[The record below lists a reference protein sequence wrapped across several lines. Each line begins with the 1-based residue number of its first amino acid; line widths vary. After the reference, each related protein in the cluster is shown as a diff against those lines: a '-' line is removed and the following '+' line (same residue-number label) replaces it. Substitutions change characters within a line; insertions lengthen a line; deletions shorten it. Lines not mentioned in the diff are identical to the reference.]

1 MRSVR
6 NACLAKHNKR
16 KGRQKGAVVVVAVPL
31 VVVAVSVVVAVNT
44 VKGCLRLKD
53 RVVQC
58 DKQRVVVVVCSCPR
72 AHLNLNSTHD
82 LCALIALPLNR
93 RRLRCLTV
101 SCVSIGQVP
110 VSESTTTT

>member
-16 KGRQKGAVVVVAVPL
+16 KGRQKGAVVAVPL
-31 VVVAVSVVVAVNT
+31 VVAVSVVVAVNT

-53 RVVQC
+53 RVAQC
-58 DKQRVVVVVCSCPR
+58 DKQRVVVVVFSCSR

-82 LCALIALPLNR
+82 LCALIALPLN
-93 RRLRCLTV
+93 
-101 SCVSIGQVP
+101 
-110 VSESTTTT
+110 

>member
-1 MRSVR
+1 MRCVR

-16 KGRQKGAVVVVAVPL
+16 KGRQKGAVVVVAVS
-31 VVVAVSVVVAVNT
+31 VVVVVVAVNT

-58 DKQRVVVVVCSCPR
+58 DKQRVVVVICSCSR

-93 RRLRCLTV
+93 RRLRFLTV

-110 VSESTTTT
+110 VPESTTTT